1 MKSERG
7 SSRSVRNTEARVGS
21 SQALALQGTSM
32 KSICLFA
39 FFAVLLAAVRPA
51 RTVADELD
59 DLLYG
64 EPAPAQQST
73 EPVAVQ
79 PERPLALDLIERD
92 SASYSDQSRWRPAVN
107 AAPARISVN
116 KTASGRPTPSA
127 NPKPAEALPPNP
139 VPEPSAVIL
148 GSLALLYF
156 LIFGRR
162 RRLG

>member
-1 MKSERG
+1 MKS
-7 SSRSVRNTEARVGS
+7 T
-21 SQALALQGTSM
+21 
-32 KSICLFA
+32 CLFA

-51 RTVADELD
+51 HTLADELD

-64 EPAPAQQST
+64 EPTSVQQPT

-79 PERPLALDLIERD
+79 PEGPQHLDLIEHD
-92 SASYSDQSRWRPAVN
+92 AASYSDQSRWRPAVST
-107 AAPARISVN
+107 APARVSVN
-116 KTASGRPTPSA
+116 KTPASAT
-127 NPKPAEALPPNP
+127 NPGAHSKAAEALPPNP

-162 RRLG
+162 RRLA

>member
-1 MKSERG
+1 
-7 SSRSVRNTEARVGS
+7 
-21 SQALALQGTSM
+21 M

-64 EPAPAQQST
+64 EPTSTQQPT

-79 PERPLALDLIERD
+79 PESPLALDLIGHD
-92 SASYSDQSRWRPAVN
+92 AASYSDQSRWRPAVST
-107 AAPARISVN
+107 APARVSVN
-116 KTASGRPTPSA
+116 KTSSGGANPSA
-127 NPKPAEALPPNP
+127 TSKAPEALPPNP

-148 GSLALLYF
+148 GGLALLYF

-162 RRLG
+162 RRLA